1 MRFDNGASILRKI
14 NDDRTNVNVGSCAI
28 KTGRLFDLDGNKFSN
43 GKYIPYPCLSFF
55 RRVNIYSLLST
66 WINILFIETRTVNL
80 AVYLFSKSPI
90 CAQCF
95 ASIIEYQPRIE
106 D

>member
-43 GKYIPYPCLSFF
+43 GKYIPYP
-55 RRVNIYSLLST
+55 V
-66 WINILFIETRTVNL
+66 FIVL
-80 AVYLFSKSPI
+80 
-90 CAQCF
+90 
-95 ASIIEYQPRIE
+95 
-106 D
+106 